1 MKYVEKSL
9 EKDDII
15 DALIKGGNNEKK
27 AKELVDK
34 HYNDVMKT
42 YRGQNLTAKK
52 VVDII
57 LSFEVSDAGVKDPL
71 RDSVQTFTV
80 EEEVKITQGES
91 ILVLEKGDV
100 VRVLPKMQEAKMAPM
115 VKANLERSA
124 RIEKSRG
131 GSVEI
136 NYKLPT
142 VSVTLGNGDNF
153 FFQGDEASDLLEE
166 IPENMSEEDYLLGTA
181 IGW

>member
-1 MKYVEKSL
+1 MKIMES
-9 EKDDII
+9 D
-15 DALIKGGNNEKK
+15 KK
-27 AKELVDK
+27 ESKI
-34 HYNDVMKT
+34 T
-42 YRGQNLTAKK
+42 
-52 VVDII
+52 I
-57 LSFEVSDAGVKDPL
+57 
-71 RDSVQTFTV
+71 
-80 EEEVKITQGES
+80 EEEVKIAQGES
-91 ILVLEKGDV
+91 ILVLEKGDIIKV
-100 VRVLPKMQEAKMAPM
+100 IPKMEEAKMAPM

-124 RIEKSRG
+124 KIEKSKG
-131 GSVEI
+131 GFVEI

>member
-42 YRGQNLTAKK
+42 YKGQNLTAKK

-80 EEEVKITQGES
+80 EEEVKIKQGDS
-91 ILVLEKGDV
+91 VVILEAGDKVEVLRHLSETNITFALKKLVRELMDAGFTYSEIGAELAKDV
-100 VRVLPKMQEAKMAPM
+100 EWAAQTTGNPKMIVSGA
-115 VKANLERSA
+115 
-124 RIEKSRG
+124 IEYLN
-131 GSVEI
+131 
-136 NYKLPT
+136 NYR
-142 VSVTLGNGDNF
+142 
-153 FFQGDEASDLLEE
+153 
-166 IPENMSEEDYLLGTA
+166 
-181 IGW
+181 

>member
-42 YRGQNLTAKK
+42 YKGQNLTAKK

-80 EEEVKITQGES
+80 EGEVKIKQGDS
-91 ILVLEKGDV
+91 VVILEAGDKIEVLRHLSETNITFALKQLVKDLMNAGFDYSEIGKELAKDV
-100 VRVLPKMQEAKMAPM
+100 EWVAETTGNPKMVISGA
-115 VKANLERSA
+115 
-124 RIEKSRG
+124 IEYLN
-131 GSVEI
+131 
-136 NYKLPT
+136 NYR
-142 VSVTLGNGDNF
+142 
-153 FFQGDEASDLLEE
+153 
-166 IPENMSEEDYLLGTA
+166 
-181 IGW
+181 

>member
-1 MKYVEKSL
+1 MKIMES
-9 EKDDII
+9 D
-15 DALIKGGNNEKK
+15 KK
-27 AKELVDK
+27 ESRI
-34 HYNDVMKT
+34 T
-42 YRGQNLTAKK
+42 
-52 VVDII
+52 I
-57 LSFEVSDAGVKDPL
+57 
-71 RDSVQTFTV
+71 
-80 EEEVKITQGES
+80 EEEVKIAQGES

-100 VRVLPKMQEAKMAPM
+100 IKILPRMKEARMAPM
-115 VKANLERSA
+115 VKASLEKSA